1 MAKESIKIEFKYED
15 LLGNVT
21 ESKVSRTEFEE
32 FDSEFGILVDT
43 FKSFL
48 ITCSFT
54 EELIN
59 TRIK

>member
-1 MAKESIKIEFKYED
+1 MAKDSIKAEFKYED

-32 FDSEFGILVDT
+32 FYSEFDILVDSFKT
-43 FKSFL
+43 FL
-48 ITCSFT
+48 LTCSFT

>member
-1 MAKESIKIEFKYED
+1 MEKDSIKVEFKYED
-15 LLGNVT
+15 LLGNIA

-32 FDSEFGILVDT
+32 FDSEFDILVDT

>member
-1 MAKESIKIEFKYED
+1 MEKDSIKVEFKYED
-15 LLGNVT
+15 LVGNVA
-21 ESKVSRTEFEE
+21 ESKISRTGFEE
-32 FDSEFGILVDT
+32 FDSEFDILVDT
-43 FKSFL
+43 FKNFL

>member
-1 MAKESIKIEFKYED
+1 MPKDSIKVEFKYED

-32 FDSEFGILVDT
+32 FDSEFDILVDT
-43 FKSFL
+43 FKNFL
-48 ITCSFT
+48 MTCSFT